1 MCNSDKVTE
10 LIDSVSIN
18 PTPSPAP
25 DASDDDPEPDVDRE
39 GPEPGRGLF
48 AGLGSP
54 SDIVP
59 WRATLKYVDGSYL
72 MAKARDSKGKLSTFI
87 TIRAL

>member
-1 MCNSDKVTE
+1 MLRSW
-10 LIDSVSIN
+10 
-18 PTPSPAP
+18 PGTPDAEAPDDVPDEVP
-25 DASDDDPEPDVDRE
+25 DASDDDLDTGVVVDRE

-59 WRATLKYVDGSYL
+59 CRETMKYVDRYFDVKIL
-72 MAKARDSKGKLSTFI
+72 VHFWKTKY
-87 TIRAL
+87 

>member
-1 MCNSDKVTE
+1 MLRSW
-10 LIDSVSIN
+10 
-18 PTPSPAP
+18 PGTPDAEEAPDDVPEEAP

-59 WRATLKYVDGSYL
+59 WRATLKYVDGSCL
-72 MAKARDSKGKLSTFI
+72 RAKARESKGKLSTSI
-87 TIRAL
+87 TLRAL